1 MSDFSLTLVLQI
13 KTSKIINGMAKV
25 QIKSERITPFG
36 GIFQVRELFSRFV
49 GPVIDKVLGLRCTSF
64 GYQYGEIAGSLASV
78 YFCGGDCVEDVTSH
92 LMPHLSLHPTLRT
105 CSSDTILRAISELAT
120 ANTTYTSDT
129 GKSYDF
135 NTATRLNRLLVKAL
149 LNTGQLMAG
158 ASYDLD
164 FDHQFI
170 ETEKCDAKMTYK
182 KFIGYSPGVAVIGDL
197 IVGIENRDGNANVRF
212 HQQDTLERIF
222 SNLESEDIHIRRAR
236 MDCGSSSHKI
246 VETVEKHSEHFYI
259 RANNC
264 SLLYDSLLA
273 LRGWQ
278 RQEINGIEYELNSI
292 ITEKWE
298 DKAYRLVIQRER
310 RLDGEQD
317 LWEGEYT
324 YRCILTNDYTSTNR
338 EIVEFYNLRGGKERI
353 FDDMNNGFGWA
364 RLPKSFMAE
373 NTVFL
378 LLTAMIRNFYKFL
391 MGRLDTKAFGLKK
404 TSRIKAFVFKFI
416 SVPAKWI
423 RTARHYQLNIYTETN
438 HIRTLLHS
446 QTAKKPNSRVNGSI
460 KPL

>member
-1 MSDFSLTLVLQI
+1 MEKFDSMLS
-13 KTSKIINGMAKV
+13 
-25 QIKSERITPFG
+25 
-36 GIFQVRELFSRFV
+36 
-49 GPVIDKVLGLRCTSF
+49 PVIDSTLGQRCSSII
-64 GYQYGEIAGSLASV
+64 GYQFSEIVRSLSSV

-92 LMPHLSLHPTLRT
+92 LMPHLSLHPSLRT
-105 CSSDTILRAISELAT
+105 CSSDTILRGISELAT
-120 ANTTYTSDT
+120 ANTTYVSDT

-135 NTATRLNRLLVKAL
+135 NTATKLNSLLVKAL
-149 LNTGQLMAG
+149 KNTGQLVAG
-158 ASYDLD
+158 ESYDLD

-170 ETEKCDAKMTYK
+170 ETEKYDAKMTYK
-182 KFIGYSPGVAVIGDL
+182 KFTGYSPGVAVIGDL

-222 SNLESEDIHIRRAR
+222 SNLEQNGIHVRRAR
-236 MDCGSSSHKI
+236 MDCGSCSREI
-246 VETVEKHSEHFYI
+246 VETVEKHSELFYI
-259 RANNC
+259 RANRC
-264 SLLYDSLLA
+264 GSLYDSLLA
-273 LRGWQ
+273 LRGWK
-278 RQEINGIEYELNSI
+278 REVINGIEYELNSI

-298 DKAYRLVIQRER
+298 GRAYRLVIQRER

-353 FDDMNNGFGWA
+353 FDDLNNGFGRA

-378 LLTAMIRNFYKFL
+378 LLTAIIRNFYKFL
-391 MGRLDTKAFGLKK
+391 MGRLGPKAFGLKK
-404 TSRIKAFVFKFI
+404 CSRIKAFVFKFV

-423 RTARHYQLNIYTETN
+423 RTARHYELNIYTDNPTYQ
-438 HIRTLLHS
+438 RPFAL
-446 QTAKKPNSRVNGSI
+446 ADG
-460 KPL
+460 

>member
-1 MSDFSLTLVLQI
+1 MSDFSLTLVLRL
-13 KTSKIINGMAKV
+13 KTSKIVNDMAKV
-25 QIKSERITPFG
+25 QIKSEKITPFG
-36 GIFQVRELFSRFV
+36 GIFHVRELFSRYV
-49 GPVIDKVLGLRCTSF
+49 GPVIDKVLGLRCTSY
-64 GYQYGEIAGSLASV
+64 GYQYSEIAGSLSSV

-105 CSSDTILRAISELAT
+105 CSSDTILRGISELAT
-120 ANTTYTSDT
+120 VNTTYTSDT

-135 NTATRLNRLLVKAL
+135 NTATKLNSLLVKVL
-149 LNTGQLMAG
+149 KNTGQLVAG
-158 ASYDLD
+158 ESYDLD

-170 ETEKCDAKMTYK
+170 ETEKYDAKMTYK
-182 KFIGYSPGVAVIGDL
+182 KFTGYSPGVAVIGDL

-212 HQQDTLERIF
+212 HQQDTLERIY
-222 SNLESEDIHIRRAR
+222 SNLESENIHIKRSR
-236 MDCGSSSHKI
+236 MDCGSCSREI
-246 VETVEKHSEHFYI
+246 VETVEKHSELFYI
-259 RANNC
+259 RAM
-264 SLLYDSLLA
+264 
-273 LRGWQ
+273 RGWQ
-278 RQEINGIEYELNSI
+278 REEINGIGYELNSI
-292 ITEKWE
+292 IVEKWE
-298 DKAYRLVIQRER
+298 GKAYRLVIQRER

-391 MGRLDTKAFGLKK
+391 MGRLDAKAFGLEKC
-404 TSRIKAFVFKFI
+404 SRIKAFVFKFI

-423 RTARHYQLNIYTETN
+423 RTARHYELNIYTHN
-438 HIRTLLHS
+438 HSYQNPFAL
-446 QTAKKPNSRVNGSI
+446 ADG
-460 KPL
+460 